1 MAEAVTLSLE
11 ALVTLEHDVEPYVMD
26 WPDVLS
32 DDGEPEAAVLIVSK
46 RPGGFLAAV
55 PVGFLHPLPV
65 ASDLHFTFDPDQPFA
80 IPDPP
85 QLLTMVRD
93 WLSANA
99 SSTQAAYLS
108 LAEEEAV
115 DLEDAPLEEDRSV
128 NTPPPRRAR
137 KAAPGKSGLQTQ
149 ESDLL

>member
-1 MAEAVTLSLE
+1 MDHGTLAPTGALLTVVVVDLDEGVVNSLRTVGQEEAY
-11 ALVTLEHDVEPYVMD
+11 P
-26 WPDVLS
+26 
-32 DDGEPEAAVLIVSK
+32 
-46 RPGGFLAAV
+46 
-55 PVGFLHPLPV
+55 
-65 ASDLHFTFDPDQPFA
+65 FTFDPDQPFA

-115 DLEDAPLEEDRSV
+115 DLEDVPLEEDRSV